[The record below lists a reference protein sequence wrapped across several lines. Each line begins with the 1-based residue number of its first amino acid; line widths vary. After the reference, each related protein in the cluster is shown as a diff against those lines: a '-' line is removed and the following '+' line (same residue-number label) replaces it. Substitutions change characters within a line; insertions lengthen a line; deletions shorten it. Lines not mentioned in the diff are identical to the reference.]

1 MSIEPAEERELKFVV
16 HEHFARRHH
25 FDFRLEM
32 DGVLK
37 SWAVPKAPPE
47 AAGEKRLAVEV
58 PDHPLAYGDF
68 EGLIPEGE
76 YGAGR
81 VEIWDRGPYRL
92 IERRPEKIVFELRGE
107 KLRGVYILL
116 FFKADRQRNWLFFRP
131 AEGAEKPGR

>member
-1 MSIEPAEERELKFVV
+1 MSGAVAPRFVGGAILLRIPPGCRCG
-16 HEHFARRHH
+16 HQE
-25 FDFRLEM
+25 
-32 DGVLK
+32 VL
-37 SWAVPKAPPE
+37 APD
-47 AAGEKRLAVEV
+47 R
-58 PDHPLAYGDF
+58 
-68 EGLIPEGE
+68 PEGE